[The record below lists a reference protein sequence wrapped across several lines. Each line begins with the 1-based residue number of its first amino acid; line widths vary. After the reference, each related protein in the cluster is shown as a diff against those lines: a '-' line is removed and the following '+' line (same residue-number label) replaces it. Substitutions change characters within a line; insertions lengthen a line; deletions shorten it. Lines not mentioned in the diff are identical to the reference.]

1 MNWWSKAKRW
11 IVAHKTWLVLMIMF
25 IMSYLLGKKANKNYY
40 EMAKLAKDQY
50 KKDNEALV
58 REQKLKEMRDNTARS
73 KANKAKKALEAERDR
88 RLEELKNKNTNID
101 DVFQGIGIDKK

>member
-1 MNWWSKAKRW
+1 
-11 IVAHKTWLVLMIMF
+11 MIMF

-50 KKDNEALV
+50 KKDNEALI

-88 RLEELKNKNTNID
+88 RLKDLENKSANID
-101 DVFQGIGIDKK
+101 DVFQDIGIDKK

>member
-1 MNWWSKAKRW
+1 MDWWSKTKRW
-11 IVAHKTWLVLMIMF
+11 LIAHKTWLALMIMF

-50 KKDNEALV
+50 KKDNEALI

-88 RLEELKNKNTNID
+88 RLKDLENKSANID
-101 DVFQGIGIDKK
+101 DVFQDIGIDKK

>member
-1 MNWWSKAKRW
+1 MDWWSKTKRW
-11 IVAHKTWLVLMIMF
+11 IVAHKTWLALMVMF
-25 IMSYLLGKKANKNYY
+25 VMSYLLGKKANKNYY

-58 REQKLKEMRDNTARS
+58 REQKLKEMRDNTAKR
-73 KANKAKKALEAERDR
+73 KAAKAKQALEAERDR